1 MLSVRE
7 QLDHP
12 RIISTNRHI
21 MQGYLDIINTS
32 WDSETKTLS
41 GKSKL
46 IGNDPCVITI
56 AAEGFTPERSSC
68 ESSNATS
75 GLSSVS
81 DGLVNLTLTSTNNLE
96 ENWAV
101 VFRKK

>member
-1 MLSVRE
+1 
-7 QLDHP
+7 
-12 RIISTNRHI
+12 
-21 MQGYLDIINTS
+21 MQGYLDVISTS
-32 WDSETKTLS
+32 WDPETKTLK

-56 AAEGFTPERSSC
+56 AAEGLIPESSSC
-68 ESSNATS
+68 ESSNTTF

-81 DGLVNLTLTSTNNLE
+81 EGLVHLTLTSTNNLE